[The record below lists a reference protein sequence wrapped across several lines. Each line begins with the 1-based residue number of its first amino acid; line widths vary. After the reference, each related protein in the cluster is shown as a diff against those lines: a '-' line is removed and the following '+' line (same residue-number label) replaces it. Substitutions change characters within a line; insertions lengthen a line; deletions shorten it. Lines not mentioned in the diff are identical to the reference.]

1 LLAAGLP
8 DLSALYLQQ
17 DTQEIHNDYSL
28 QARQCCGYDD
38 YYYDD
43 DPFTIYEVSAWMFI
57 LMSPFMVLR
66 RR

>member
-43 DPFTIYEVSAWMFI
+43 DRSPFMKFQRGRSFF
-57 LMSPFMVLR
+57 MSPFMVL
-66 RR
+66 